1 MVYTNTRFPS
11 FFHHNTKSFY
21 VVYLFC
27 LDCCCCLICFVFCC
41 MACMIIMI
49 EGVRMITKK
58 K

>member
-27 LDCCCCLICFVFCC
+27 LDFCCLICFVFCC